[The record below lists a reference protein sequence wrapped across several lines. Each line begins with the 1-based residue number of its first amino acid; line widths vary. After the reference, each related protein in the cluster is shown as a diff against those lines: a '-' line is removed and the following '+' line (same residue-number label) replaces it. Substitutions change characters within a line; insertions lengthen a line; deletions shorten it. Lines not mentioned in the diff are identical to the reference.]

1 MTDMATLPQIRAQ
14 VANLLRR
21 SPEARV
27 IAIKTGGG
35 WAGDTRF
42 QVGDREFRVRY
53 CSSEL
58 AMREALLQGADGGG
72 LVLVTQ
78 LDESSLGQDLV
89 ARFTRRRVHSV
100 EAWTILK
107 DVFQAREVDPS
118 LLRKPWLAE
127 AVLEMIPADGVPPV
141 PAGVLD
147 AETVWGIVLRRH
159 LNFRSSRPDDL
170 DLLRWSTEAASLTR
184 YASMSEEMR
193 KAVREWI
200 TECAGKGAYGVFAC
214 VDAGNGTDAFPA
226 GLAMTVLSVGAAKA
240 PLTASAARLEE
251 RFAGGTHL
259 QPPVAA
265 AWAEASGRLFDHL
278 DSTGSEE
285 QLRAAVDRSDQ
296 ILREI
301 LAAPFAYLSDYS
313 RLGFEMRLESF
324 GQVLLGALEKPL
336 TGMPP
341 ELIER
346 ADLVRSHHWAI
357 RFPQRANQ
365 VDMAIRLFR
374 WLVLAA
380 EPSPEQSLES
390 LEDLAI
396 AYAREGGFVDWARQT
411 LFCGDSVQTL
421 SAAYS
426 RLCELVTQQ
435 REAQSKV
442 FAHRLADWV
451 AAGST
456 ARSAVL
462 IEDVLK
468 AVVAP
473 LVRVAPVLLVVVDGM
488 SFAVF
493 RELIQDISTHGWLEL
508 TEQGKPTLRP
518 VIAALPSITEVC
530 RRSLLAGRLMSGT
543 GDDEKQAFAA
553 NADLALA
560 VKSAGPPILFQKSE
574 LADAGGASLSL
585 DVRKEI
591 ASAKR
596 RVVAAIVNAVDDHL
610 LKGEQVFI
618 PWTLGHIPL
627 LNQLL
632 GAAMEAGRAVVLTS
646 DHGHVLDHDTAYR
659 ASNLGERYRGDD
671 ASVHADEV
679 RISGTR
685 VVLPPEGTLIAPWS
699 ERVRYGGKRNG
710 YHGGASP
717 QECVVPLAVLGWQSI
732 VPEGYQAVP
741 LYRPQWWQAEAPAQ
755 PVPVTVQPVALEP
768 STLEPQYSPTGQA
781 ELPFVPPR
789 LRGTW
794 IDRLLQSPVLQ
805 RQLEQ
810 AGRAAPT
817 QEKLRSFLQALDERG
832 GTMLRAAL
840 AQKLGEPELRMPGI
854 VAAVRRVLNVE
865 GYSVLSV
872 DEASGSVVLNRQLLE
887 VQFELDRAEE
897 SNG

>member
-1 MTDMATLPQIRAQ
+1 MIGMATLPQIRAQ

-27 IAIKTGGG
+27 IAIRTGGG
-35 WAGDTRF
+35 WAGDAKF
-42 QVGDREFRVRY
+42 QVGEREFRARY

-58 AMREALLQGADGGG
+58 AMREALLQGTDGSG
-72 LVLVTQ
+72 LVLVTP

-89 ARFTRRRVHSV
+89 ARFARRRVHSV

-127 AVLEMIPADGVPPV
+127 AVLEMIPPEGVPPV
-141 PAGVLD
+141 PSGVLD
-147 AETVWGIVLRRH
+147 AETVWGMVLRRH

-170 DLLRWSTEAASLTR
+170 DVLRWSTEAGSLSR
-184 YASMSEEMR
+184 YAGLSDEMR

-200 TECAGKGAYGVFAC
+200 MECAGKSSQGVFAC
-214 VDAGNGTDAFPA
+214 VEAGNGLDAFPA
-226 GLAMTVLSVGAAKA
+226 GLAMTVLSVGAAHA
-240 PLTASAARLEE
+240 PLTASAARLDE
-251 RFAGGTHL
+251 RFAGGTHI

-265 AWAEASGRLFDHL
+265 AWADAAGRLFDHL

-285 QLRAAVDRSDQ
+285 QLRGAVDRSDQ

-313 RLGFEMRLESF
+313 RLGFEMRLENF
-324 GQVLLGALEKPL
+324 GQALIAALDQPS
-336 TGMPP
+336 TGLPAN
-341 ELIER
+341 LIEQ
-346 ADLVRSHHWAI
+346 ADLIKNHCWAS

-365 VDMAIRLFR
+365 VEMAIRLLR
-374 WLVLAA
+374 WFSQPT
-380 EPSPEQSLES
+380 ESPLEQPIES
-390 LEDLAI
+390 LEDLA
-396 AYAREGGFVDWARQT
+396 ASYAREGGFVDWARQT
-411 LFCGDSVQTL
+411 LFFGDSVQTL
-421 SAAYS
+421 STAYG
-426 RLCELVTQQ
+426 RLCGLITQR
-435 REAQSKV
+435 REAQSKS
-442 FAHRLADWV
+442 FAHRLADWT
-451 AAGST
+451 AASST
-456 ARSAVL
+456 TRSAVL

-468 AVVAP
+468 SVVAP
-473 LVRVAPVLLVVVDGM
+473 LARVAPVLLVVVDGM

-508 TEQGKPTLRP
+508 SEQGKPAPGP

-543 GDDEKQAFAA
+543 GDDERQAFAA
-553 NADLALA
+553 NPDLGQA

-574 LADAGGASLSL
+574 LADPGGASLAL

-632 GAAMEAGRAVVLTS
+632 GAAMEAGRVVVMTS

-671 ASVHADEV
+671 VTIHADEV

-685 VVLPPEGTLIAPWS
+685 VVLPPEGTLIVPWS
-699 ERVRYGGKRNG
+699 EKVRYGGKRNG

-717 QECVVPLAVLGWQSI
+717 QECVVPLAILGWQSM
-732 VPEGYQAVP
+732 VPDGYQAVP
-741 LYRPQWWQAEAPAQ
+741 LYRPQWWQSEVPAQ
-755 PVPVTVQPVALEP
+755 PVLVAVKSGVLEP
-768 STLEPQYSPTGQA
+768 STLEPKYSPKGQA
-781 ELPFVPPR
+781 ELPFVPSKP
-789 LRGTW
+789 RGTW
-794 IDRLLQSPVLQ
+794 IDRLLQSPVFQ

-817 QEKLRSFLQALDERG
+817 QEKLRNFLQALDERG

-872 DEASGSVVLNRQLLE
+872 DEASGSVVLNKQLLE

-897 SNG
+897 SHG